1 MATRAFDIA
10 SLAIALLRASGIPA
24 RYVHRTIEVDEA
36 RFRNWIG
43 GFEHIDA
50 AIEYAASG
58 GVPIAVLTAG
68 GAVTRVQL
76 EHVWVEVALD
86 VHPSRGMIN
95 RSADTWCRLTRPSSN
110 TTS

>member
-10 SLAIALLRASGIPA
+10 SLEIALLRASGIPA

-50 AIEYAASG
+50 AIEYASG